1 MLQRRHVP
9 GLLVP
14 AAVKSQVGLYSGFC
28 YLHMKYSYSSLKARS
43 TDVNHQADRS
53 RRVGLFLPDTSISHG
68 GVQQVLQDAK
78 AELN

>member
-1 MLQRRHVP
+1 MLQRCHVP

-28 YLHMKYSYSSLKARS
+28 YLHMKYSYFSLKARF
-43 TDVNHQADRS
+43 TDVNHHSDRT
-53 RRVGLFLPDTSISHG
+53 RRVRLFLPDTSISHG
-68 GVQQVLQDAK
+68 RVQQVLQETK